1 MEQSKFIVSP
11 LLLYYLRTNNGFLMS
26 VRQCLVHRYRSVRNR
41 RVAHTLFN
49 LFIHRSSVLAY
60 RLKSFLCPVK
70 TFGLLR
76 CGSATAKVRNG
87 KLLFAMPAYKHTH
100 TVQLGVLRCLV
111 RVQPNV
117 LAFIAGLLCRSDSTR
132 TCGAH
137 WSVSIAS
144 RCRQAVAAAS
154 GLHWHWHM
162 ISEQWATRA
171 RFAIHLRA
179 QHNVAHSIHWCSHS
193 TKNLRSGKK

>member
-1 MEQSKFIVSP
+1 
-11 LLLYYLRTNNGFLMS
+11 MS

-49 LFIHRSSVLAY
+49 LFIHRSSVLAH

-100 TVQLGVLRCLV
+100 TPCSSECCVAWSASNLMYWHLLPGFCAVPTQRARAAPTG
-111 RVQPNV
+111 
-117 LAFIAGLLCRSDSTR
+117 AFQSPL
-132 TCGAH
+132 
-137 WSVSIAS
+137 
-144 RCRQAVAAAS
+144 AAARPS
-154 GLHWHWHM
+154 PPQTDCTG
-162 ISEQWATRA
+162 TG
-171 RFAIHLRA
+171 
-179 QHNVAHSIHWCSHS
+179 
-193 TKNLRSGKK
+193 T